1 MNIIGVFAR
10 SYIDALTIAFT
21 PLSRLE
27 AGQSHRSHA
36 LTARSER
43 FRSKE
48 SALARAA

>member
-21 PLSRLE
+21 PLSRGE
-27 AGQSHRSHA
+27 AGQPHRQHA
-36 LTARSER
+36 FAARNNH